1 MNNDSPIYP
10 ILGIVGESPAMVIGK
25 SGCVTVCFRLLCPE
39 CYSLYNKDLDI
50 RHSAFNQAFSRL
62 PAGSWVHKQDSF
74 LVKSFTKEEAG
85 SFINKAEARHFNG
98 REYLE
103 HTCILAFSISH
114 LKTLEASYNTNPF
127 KFKEKLHKEDADKL
141 SDFLEA
147 VSAAQDV
154 FNNLPQTKLIP
165 LKHEEI
171 QDYIL
176 SYINFFAND
185 GSVNDVRIENEL
197 YVGKNTGRCIAF
209 TDENLFPDRELSTS
223 EIDSSLP
230 QGNLYMPTLEA
241 IGIHLHCNH
250 VYNQVLYFEGDKK
263 LKEQLSKNVSI
274 HKRNQGF
281 DKASLAK
288 RAKDLEEL
296 AKSVYEENQTLCY
309 SHFSLF
315 FWDDDIAH
323 LNRAE
328 KNIKSIFNIKS
339 FNFYVPSYE
348 NLTKIFAASVLG
360 AAPCL
365 PKSYMFQTSLGF
377 ALCLFI
383 SYTTFTDDADGLF
396 FNDRIFQIPLRK
408 DIWDAK
414 KKRMNARNA
423 IIIASTGGGKSFL
436 AQTICQQLIE
446 QDYSCV
452 VCEYGSSFKQ
462 LCYLYPEKSL
472 HIDYDGKTPLGINP
486 FDLDNEALDN
496 EKIQTLLG
504 IVQKFMHQPILT
516 PEEEITLTNLIRIYY
531 EQSENEH
538 HSFPNFYKFVKE
550 NYRKLSEDED
560 VPVSTDYFDF
570 NKFLFACTPFLPGGR
585 YENVCKENPNQNYS
599 LKEKS
604 FIVFELTQIKSD
616 PFLSSLV
623 MTVLFD
629 VIKHKILSDKS
640 KRGMLIFD
648 EYAET
653 AQMTDSMGMASDI
666 HSTVAFCYQKI
677 RKENGAVIT
686 IVQTP
691 SQLPDNEFT
700 KGIIANTQILYV
712 LPTTETVYSS
722 IIDMFEMKNEAQINQ
737 MKSIANGFS
746 SVRPYSEA
754 WIRLG
759 ENYSI
764 VARLEASREK
774 FLAFQ
779 TEGDIRSTLDNIY
792 ERNGGNMVNAIK
804 EYAENNV

>member
-1 MNNDSPIYP
+1 MSNEAMYS
-10 ILGIVGESPAMVIGK
+10 ILGVIGNKPAMIIGK
-25 SGCVTVCFRLLCPE
+25 SGCITICFKMVCPE
-39 CYSLYNKDLDI
+39 CYSLHNTDLDI
-50 RHSAFNQAFSRL
+50 RHAAFNQAFSRL
-62 PAGSWVHKQDSF
+62 PSGSWVHKQDSF
-74 LVKSFTKEEAG
+74 ILQKYAKDDTG
-85 SFINKAEARHFNG
+85 SFINKSEARHFNG

-103 HTCILAFSISH
+103 HTCILSFSLSN
-114 LKTLEASYNTNPF
+114 LKTLEASYNSNPF
-127 KFKEKLHKEDADKL
+127 DFKEKLHKEDMEKL

-147 VSAAQDV
+147 VNAAQDV
-154 FNNLPQTKLIP
+154 LNNLPQTKLIP
-165 LKHEEI
+165 LNRNEI
-171 QDYIL
+171 QDYVL
-176 SYINFFAND
+176 SYTNLFTND
-185 GSVNDVRIENEL
+185 GSINDVRIDNEL
-197 YVGKNTGRCIAF
+197 TIGKNTARCFAF
-209 TDENLFPDRELSTS
+209 TDENLFPDNEISTS
-223 EIDSSLP
+223 ERDSSLP
-230 QGNLYMPTLEA
+230 KSNLFMPALEE

-250 VYNQVLYFEGDKK
+250 VYNQILFFEGDRI
-263 LKEQLSKNVSI
+263 LKEKLAKNVST
-274 HKRNQGF
+274 HKKSQGW
-281 DKASLAK
+281 DKVNLEQ
-288 RAKDLEEL
+288 RAKDLEKLQNQVVNE
-296 AKSVYEENQTLCY
+296 KQTLCY
-309 SHFSLF
+309 AHFSLL
-315 FWDDDIAH
+315 FWDNDIAKV
-323 LNRAE
+323 NRSE
-328 KNIKSIFNIKS
+328 KSIKSVFNIKS
-339 FNFYVPSYE
+339 FSYYVPSHE
-348 NLTKIFAASVLG
+348 NLAKIFAGSVIGAS
-360 AAPCL
+360 PCL
-365 PKSYMFQTSLGF
+365 PKQYMFQTSLPF

-383 SYTTFTDDADGLF
+383 CYTTFTDDPDGIL
-396 FNDRIFQIPLRK
+396 FNDRIFQTPLRK

-486 FDLDNEALDN
+486 FDLDNEVLDN

-504 IVQKFMHQPILT
+504 IVQKFMHKPVLT

-531 EQSENEH
+531 EKSENEH
-538 HSFPNFYKFVKE
+538 HSFPDFYKFVKE
-550 NYRKLSEDED
+550 NYQSLSEDENI
-560 VPVSTDYFDF
+560 PISADYFNFD
-570 NKFLFACTPFLPGGR
+570 KFLFACTPFLPGGR
-585 YENVCKENPNQNYS
+585 YENVCKENPNQEYS

-653 AQMTDSMGMASDI
+653 AQMKDSMGMDSDI

-691 SQLPDNEFT
+691 AQLPDNEFT
-700 KGIIANTQILYV
+700 DGIIANTQILYV

-722 IIDMFEMKNEAQINQ
+722 IIDMFKIQNEAQINQ

-779 TEGDIRSTLDNIY
+779 TEGDIRCALDNIY
-792 ERNGGNMVNAIK
+792 ARNGGNMIDAIK
-804 EYAENNV
+804 EYTEINT